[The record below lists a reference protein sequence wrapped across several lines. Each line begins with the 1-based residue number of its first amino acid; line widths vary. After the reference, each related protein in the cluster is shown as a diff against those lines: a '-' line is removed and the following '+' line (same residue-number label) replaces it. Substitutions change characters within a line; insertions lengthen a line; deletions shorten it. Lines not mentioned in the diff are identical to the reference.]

1 MNETNS
7 GGAQKE
13 SLHKARSLTPPQLGL
28 AAIICAA
35 AVVAVVVWILV
46 NSRARQEKYREV
58 SMQNLLQ
65 IGLAFKVYAARD
77 PENLWPPLSAQP
89 AQLAVEANAIYP
101 EYISNAE
108 AFISPAHPD
117 AKPLSRRAKE
127 DPLSVIADHS
137 YWYLGYAIPDEE
149 TGLAFLDHYREQANA
164 RVSLLSDIELGS
176 HPVFRLRQGLVQFRI
191 EGKLP
196 NDRLMRYIGGKP
208 APVSQAN
215 AIAELNKLAV
225 LNPLSSSRAA
235 HASSF
240 AIPQSTIPVM
250 IERPGLHEN
259 GANVLFYDGHVEFVQ
274 YPGPFPMTQKFINA
288 LESLDELKT
297 AGSSNQR
304 MESDFAAHPRTV
316 RPYTSKGF
324 LMCRTARRL
333 ASHFA

>member
-7 GGAQKE
+7 GGVQKE

-35 AVVAVVVWILV
+35 AVVAVVVWILS
-46 NSRARQEKYREV
+46 NSRAREEKYREV

-89 AQLAVEANAIYP
+89 RQLAVEANAIYP

-117 AKPLSRRAKE
+117 ANLLSRCARE
-127 DPLSVIADHS
+127 DPLSIIADHS

-149 TGLAFLDHYREQANA
+149 TGLAFLEHYREQANA
-164 RVSLLSDIELGS
+164 RVGLLSDIELGS
-176 HPVFRLRQGLVQFRI
+176 HPIFRLREGLVHFRI
-191 EGKLP
+191 EGDFP
-196 NDRLMRYIGGKP
+196 NERMMRYIGGKP

-215 AIAELNKLAV
+215 AIAEPNRLLV
-225 LNPLSSSRAA
+225 LNSLTSSRAA

-240 AIPQSTIPVM
+240 ALPESTIPVM
-250 IERPGLHEN
+250 IERPGLHQN
-259 GANVLFYDGHVEFVQ
+259 GANVLFYDGHVDFIQ
-274 YPGPFPMTQKFINA
+274 YPGPFPMTHKFINA
-288 LESLDELKT
+288 LEALDQLKAT
-297 AGSSNQR
+297 GSPNQR
-304 MESDFAAHPRTV
+304 MHLTRS
-316 RPYTSKGF
+316 
-324 LMCRTARRL
+324 
-333 ASHFA
+333 ASR